1 MEPLRARRPAP
12 IRPASG
18 ELAKALLIDT
28 TTRASYPVMYN
39 PEELKLEQGNVVA
52 EVAIPG
58 LEAPP
63 LQYVRGRSRV
73 LTLELFFDTF
83 ESGDDVRVHTA
94 PIVGLLDK
102 QPQTQA
108 PPVLLFSFGRVQLRC
123 VLVDAGQRFT
133 MFLRDGTPV
142 RSTLSVRLQEYADV
156 EVEIRRGFFV
166 GSPTAAAVVGA
177 GTAATARAVAAS
189 AAALG
194 GSETLHTVLRGD
206 TLSGIAAAYLGDAGR
221 WREIADANRIE
232 DPLSLRPGT
241 PLIIPGPAAP
251 PGGARRR

>member
-1 MEPLRARRPAP
+1 MEPRRARPSAP
-12 IRPASG
+12 VRPASG

-28 TTRASYPVMYN
+28 TSGAAHAVMYN

-58 LEAPP
+58 RPAPP

-83 ESGDDVRVHTA
+83 EVGHDVRIHTA

-166 GSPTAAAVVGA
+166 GSPTAAAAVGA
-177 GTAATARAVAAS
+177 VTSATARAVAAS
-189 AAALG
+189 AAVLG
-194 GSETLHTVLRGD
+194 GSESLHTVVAGD
-206 TLSGIAAAYLGDAGR
+206 TLSGIAAAYLGDPAR
-221 WREIADANRIE
+221 WRDIAAANRIE
-232 DPLSLRPGT
+232 DPLALLPGAR
-241 PLIIPGPAAP
+241 LVVPGRGVP
-251 PGGARRR
+251 PGGARTR